1 MNMLKELSKYKNLG
15 TPLYFRELFNKLNK
29 DITVQEVKE
38 YFFNKTIDNRQ
49 IFDGCL
55 PLLEI
60 LSIISIDKSSEIIK
74 VNSDYKNMID
84 SPELIDGIIIETFFN
99 IYKEDKDFLNFFENF
114 TIDATYANT
123 ILIEPSVFK
132 LKFSNIRRLFI
143 DFNFLLNHPDGTNYF
158 INSIYIDIFN
168 KYIKNQIEDDN
179 KIEQN
184 NDEIDSEIPPKVFIS
199 YSWDNDEEHKKWVLN
214 FAYKLAEN
222 GVKPILDRFLSP
234 GENIDYFMEKAL
246 RDSDKVLIIFTENYN
261 LKAMNREGGVGV
273 EYSILN
279 AELCKNIT
287 NNKKYVPILRNGTRE
302 TSIPLFLQQLIAIY
316 MKDDSKFDEQF
327 KEVLHCI
334 FEKPLIPIPKI
345 GKKPDYLK

>member
-15 TPLYFRELFNKLNK
+15 TPLYFSELFKILNK

-38 YFFNKTIDNRQ
+38 YFFNKIIDNQQ

-60 LSIISIDKSSEIIK
+60 LGIISIDKSTEIIK
-74 VNSDYKNMID
+74 VNSNYKNMVN
-84 SPELIDGIIIETFFN
+84 SPELIDKTIIEFFF
-99 IYKEDKDFLNFFENF
+99 ITYKEDKDFLSFFENF
-114 TIDATYANT
+114 MIDTAYANT

-132 LKFSNIRRLFI
+132 LKFTNVRRLFI
-143 DFNFLLNHPDGTNYF
+143 DFNFLLSHPNGTNYF

-168 KYIKNQIEDDN
+168 KYIKNQIEYDS

-184 NDEIDSEIPPKVFIS
+184 NDEIKSEMPPKVFIS

-222 GVKPILDRFLSP
+222 GVEPILDRFLSP
-234 GENIDYFMEKAL
+234 GESIDYFMEKAL
-246 RDSDKVLIIFTENYN
+246 RESDKVLIIFTENYN

-287 NNKKYVPILRNGTRE
+287 DNKKYIPILRKGRRE
-302 TSIPLFLQQLIAIY
+302 TSIPLFLQQLMAIY

-334 FEKPLIPIPKI
+334 FEKPLIPKPKI
-345 GKKPDYLK
+345 GKKPNYLK